1 MRKSVKKITTIR
13 REVDEVE
20 RRISREEALESMKKD
35 PKERLRVNE
44 MLMSLLFWLDSV
56 RSVDLGVRDC
66 QKSVIKREIAL
77 QEFLDSIVA
86 DGQTLTLGGEV
97 DEAFDSSEI
106 GEKEGKVSE
115 SEVEISGAN

>member
-1 MRKSVKKITTIR
+1 M
-13 REVDEVE
+13 
-20 RRISREEALESMKKD
+20 
-35 PKERLRVNE
+35 
-44 MLMSLLFWLDSV
+44 
-56 RSVDLGVRDC
+56 
-66 QKSVIKREIAL
+66 IKREIAL

>member
-1 MRKSVKKITTIR
+1 MKKIAAIR

-20 RRISREEALESMKKD
+20 RQILREKALESMKKD
-35 PKERLRVNE
+35 PKKRLRLNE
-44 MLMSLLFWLDSV
+44 TLMSLLFKLDSV
-56 RSVDLGVRDC
+56 RGVGSGVRNC
-66 QKSVIKREIAL
+66 RKSVIKRAIAL

-97 DEAFDSSEI
+97 DEASDSSEI

-115 SEVEISGAN
+115 FEVEISSAN

>member
-1 MRKSVKKITTIR
+1 MRKSVKKIAAIR

-20 RRISREEALESMKKD
+20 RWISREEALESMKKD

>member
-1 MRKSVKKITTIR
+1 MRKSVKKIAAIR

-20 RRISREEALESMKKD
+20 RWISREEALELMKKD

-77 QEFLDSIVA
+77 QEFLDSIVV

>member
-1 MRKSVKKITTIR
+1 MRKRVKKIMTIR

-20 RRISREEALESMKKD
+20 RWISREEALELMKKD

-44 MLMSLLFWLDSV
+44 MLMSLLFRLDSV
-56 RSVDLGVRDC
+56 RGANSGVRDC
-66 QKSVIKREIAL
+66 QKSVIKRAIAL

-86 DGQTLTLGGEV
+86 DRQTLTLGGEV
-97 DEAFDSSEI
+97 DEASNSSKI

-115 SEVEISGAN
+115 SEVEISSAN

>member
-1 MRKSVKKITTIR
+1 
-13 REVDEVE
+13 
-20 RRISREEALESMKKD
+20 MKKD

-44 MLMSLLFWLDSV
+44 MLMSLLFRLDSV
-56 RSVDLGVRDC
+56 RGIDSGVRDC
-66 QKSVIKREIAL
+66 QKSVIKRAIAL

-97 DEAFDSSEI
+97 DEASDSSEI
-106 GEKEGKVSE
+106 EEKEGKVSE

>member
-1 MRKSVKKITTIR
+1 MKKIAAIR

-20 RRISREEALESMKKD
+20 RWISREEALESMKKD

>member
-1 MRKSVKKITTIR
+1 MRKSVKKIAAIR

-20 RRISREEALESMKKD
+20 RWISREEALELMKKD

-66 QKSVIKREIAL
+66 QKSEIKRAIAL

-97 DEAFDSSEI
+97 DEASDSSKI

-115 SEVEISGAN
+115 SKVEISGAN

>member
-1 MRKSVKKITTIR
+1 MRKSVKKIATIR
-13 REVDEVE
+13 REVNEVE
-20 RRISREEALESMKKD
+20 RRISREEALELMKKD

-44 MLMSLLFWLDSV
+44 MLMSLLFRLDSV
-56 RSVDLGVRDC
+56 RGVNSGVRDC
-66 QKSVIKREIAL
+66 QKSVIKRAIAL

-97 DEAFDSSEI
+97 DEASDSSEI
-106 GEKEGKVSE
+106 EEKEGKVSE

>member
-1 MRKSVKKITTIR
+1 MRKSVKKIAAIR

-20 RRISREEALESMKKD
+20 RWISREEALELMKKD

-77 QEFLDSIVA
+77 QEFLDSIVV
-86 DGQTLTLGGEV
+86 DGQTDRKSV
-97 DEAFDSSEI
+97 
-106 GEKEGKVSE
+106 V
-115 SEVEISGAN
+115 

>member
-1 MRKSVKKITTIR
+1 MRKSVKKIAAIR

-20 RRISREEALESMKKD
+20 RRISREEALESMKND

-44 MLMSLLFWLDSV
+44 MLMSLLFRSDSV
-56 RSVDLGVRDC
+56 RGVDSGVRDC
-66 QKSVIKREIAL
+66 QKSVIKRAIAL

-86 DGQTLTLGGEV
+86 GRQTLTLGGEV
-97 DEAFDSSEI
+97 DEASNSSKI

-115 SEVEISGAN
+115 SEVEISCAN

>member
-1 MRKSVKKITTIR
+1 MDLEGGGAGI
-13 REVDEVE
+13 DEE
-20 RRISREEALESMKKD
+20 GP

-97 DEAFDSSEI
+97 DEAFNSSEI

-115 SEVEISGAN
+115 SEVEISSAN

>member
-1 MRKSVKKITTIR
+1 MRKSVKKIAAIR
-13 REVDEVE
+13 RGVDEVE
-20 RRISREEALESMKKD
+20 RWISREEALESMKKD

>member
-1 MRKSVKKITTIR
+1 MRKSVKKIAAIR
-13 REVDEVE
+13 RGVDEVE
-20 RRISREEALESMKKD
+20 RWISREEALELMKKD

>member
-20 RRISREEALESMKKD
+20 RRISREDALESMKKD
-35 PKERLRVNE
+35 SKERLRVNE
-44 MLMSLLFWLDSV
+44 MLMSLLFRLDSV
-56 RSVDLGVRDC
+56 RGIDLGVRDC
-66 QKSVIKREIAL
+66 WKSVIKRAITL

-97 DEAFDSSEI
+97 DEAFDSFEI
-106 GEKEGKVSE
+106 REKEGKVSE
-115 SEVEISGAN
+115 FEVEISGAN

>member
-1 MRKSVKKITTIR
+1 MRKSVKKIAAIR

-20 RRISREEALESMKKD
+20 RWISREEALELMKKD
-35 PKERLRVNE
+35 LKERLRVNE

-77 QEFLDSIVA
+77 QEFLDSIVV

>member
-1 MRKSVKKITTIR
+1 MRKSVKKIAAIR

-20 RRISREEALESMKKD
+20 RWISREEALESMKKD

-115 SEVEISGAN
+115 SEVEIFGAN

>member
-1 MRKSVKKITTIR
+1 MRKSVKKIAAIR

-20 RRISREEALESMKKD
+20 RQISRDEALESMKKD

-44 MLMSLLFWLDSV
+44 MLMSLLFRLDSMRGV
-56 RSVDLGVRDC
+56 NLGVRDC
-66 QKSVIKREIAL
+66 QKSVIKRAIAL

-86 DGQTLTLGGEV
+86 GRQTLTLGGEV
-97 DEAFDSSEI
+97 DEASNSSKI

-115 SEVEISGAN
+115 SEVEISCAN

>member
-1 MRKSVKKITTIR
+1 MKKIAAIR

-44 MLMSLLFWLDSV
+44 MLMSLLFRLDPV
-56 RSVDLGVRDC
+56 RGIYSGLGIT
-66 QKSVIKREIAL
+66 SVIKRAIAL

-97 DEAFDSSEI
+97 DEASDSSEI
-106 GEKEGKVSE
+106 EEKEGKVSE